1 MIYLGFTNAVNV
13 WHMRTMA
20 LGIPKTIPLFA
31 VPLGLGLLLSIYMLK
46 LFNGNRGAGPSN

>member
-1 MIYLGFTNAVNV
+1 
-13 WHMRTMA
+13 MRTMA